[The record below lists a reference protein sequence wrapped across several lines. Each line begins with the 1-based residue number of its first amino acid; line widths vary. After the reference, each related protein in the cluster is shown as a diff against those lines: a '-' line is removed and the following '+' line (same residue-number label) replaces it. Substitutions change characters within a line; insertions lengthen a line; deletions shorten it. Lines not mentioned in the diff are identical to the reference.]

1 MPINS
6 HGSTAAHLA
15 AWKDYAECLRVLQSG
30 CYNCGFLDDSFIS
43 EEWIAQSSASCEN
56 DEVNEKG
63 YDAVLDRCGAS
74 TSIFAVPLGD
84 IKTWAADWNIIN
96 TKGETPVHVAA
107 REGSCDAMQFFLDLT
122 ISFVEAAAMRNL
134 VSVDVEV
141 VRTHCPSEDGV
152 DIGNNSMDSHHLD
165 KSKLSSSPPVDFSLR
180 NNEGMDCASLA
191 AKNNHACI
199 IKLLGRAIQ
208 QIRDIENEKD
218 HGAKRTG
225 RDVFVQ
231 NPSSLLSKIPQDR
244 SVTKP
249 LPQSHLSSHLR
260 RRANT
265 DPVGVHIEQRTL
277 NKLSQSEHGLKQLSL
292 PRHYP
297 SLDLRHPHEQNN
309 HEAPIHVAAR
319 KGNASVVKAL
329 FDSGCCDTPAR
340 DSLGQTALHIAVLNS
355 RLEVCQ
361 FFAEL
366 NFEQFKVRKKFV
378 HMPHLASK
386 SNPTHTCSEFR
397 CCRHPRQDPTLH
409 CMFPWQFINCPHLDT
424 CV

>member
-1 MPINS
+1 MAINS

-15 AWKDYAECLRVLQSG
+15 AWKDNAECLRVLQAG
-30 CYNCGFLDDSFIS
+30 CYNFSFLDESFIS
-43 EEWIAQSSASCEN
+43 EEWIAQSSASGESDEEN
-56 DEVNEKG
+56 ETG
-63 YDAVLDRCGAS
+63 YDAVLDRHGAL
-74 TSIFAVPLGD
+74 TSISTVPLGD

-96 TKGETPVHVAA
+96 AQGETPVHVAA
-107 REGSCDAMQFFLDLT
+107 REGSCDAMQFFLDIT

-134 VSVDVEV
+134 DSVDVEV
-141 VRTHCPSEDGV
+141 VRTHCLSEDGG
-152 DIGNNSMDSHHLD
+152 DIGNNSMPSHHLD
-165 KSKLSSSPPVDFSLR
+165 KVNLSSSPPVDFSLR
-180 NNEGMDCASLA
+180 NNEGMDCATLA

-208 QIRDIENEKD
+208 QIRDIENEKK

-225 RDVFVQ
+225 TDGFVQ
-231 NPSSLLSKIPQDR
+231 NPLSLLSNIPQDR
-244 SVTKP
+244 SGTKP

-265 DPVGVHIEQRTL
+265 DPVSVHIEQRTL
-277 NKLSQSEHGLKQLSL
+277 NKVSQSEHGLKQFSL

-309 HEAPIHVAAR
+309 HEAAIHVAAR
-319 KGNASVVKAL
+319 EGNASVVKAL

-340 DSLGQTALHIAVLNS
+340 DSLGQTALHIAVLNGC
-355 RLEVCQ
+355 LEVCQ

-366 NFEQFKVRKKFV
+366 NFEQFTVRQKFV
-378 HMPHLASK
+378 HVPHLTRK

-397 CCRHPRQDPTLH
+397 CCRHTRQDSTLH
-409 CMFPWQFINCPHLDT
+409 CMFPRQFINCPHLDA